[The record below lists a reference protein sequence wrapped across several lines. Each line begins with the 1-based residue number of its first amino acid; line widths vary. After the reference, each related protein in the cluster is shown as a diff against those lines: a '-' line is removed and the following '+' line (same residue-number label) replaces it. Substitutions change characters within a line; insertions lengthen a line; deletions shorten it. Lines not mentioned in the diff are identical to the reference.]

1 MCVEIVYL
9 KYVCATISQFHTSP
23 TLNHILHQNSPERY
37 WFVTGEYFFVSE
49 EEFKNQKLKP
59 IEDVVVDNC
68 QEYLKLNEGFKEE
81 MFPENLMK
89 ESDKKNNNCVEK
101 VASFKKSNTMSIF
114 DRDMDGDVDE
124 NDKNFD
130 VNQVSEVSQNEN
142 TKLQSENGKG
152 SFS

>member
-1 MCVEIVYL
+1 M
-9 KYVCATISQFHTSP
+9 
-23 TLNHILHQNSPERY
+23 
-37 WFVTGEYFFVSE
+37 
-49 EEFKNQKLKP
+49 KP